1 MMFLKNFFYTYA
13 CRQPAIFA
21 MSDNEQELS
30 HQELFKLV
38 LEQRKQ
44 LEETRKELG
53 EFRSYVGSKMVPL
66 EEKVFA
72 HKRASYREREAEVE
86 RATKAFLLY

>member
-1 MMFLKNFFYTYA
+1 
-13 CRQPAIFA
+13 
-21 MSDNEQELS
+21 MSDNDQELS

-44 LEETRKELG
+44 LEETLKELG

-66 EEKVFA
+66 EEKIKSKNP
-72 HKRASYREREAEVE
+72 HTRSCTSSSSTRGRS
-86 RATKAFLLY
+86 